1 MRRIARLVRVVAR
14 PACLAASLVATTADC
29 SSCKGGAGK
38 ADVQVST
45 GVEGLTP
52 EEASQVLA
60 RVGDKT
66 ITVGDFATAI
76 SHMDQFDRMRFQ
88 APERRK
94 ELLGEMIDVML
105 LADEARQKGY
115 DKDPETQEEI
125 RQVLRDALLRKA
137 REGVPAPNDIPAE
150 EVRAYFDA
158 HRADFRDPERRRI
171 SLIVLTNEASAASTL
186 GAAMNSSAPQW
197 GELVRSKS
205 TAAQAK
211 ANVPVDLAGD
221 FGFVNPPDDTHA
233 PAAASQVPDEVRA
246 AAFEIAKEGDVLAR
260 VVRAGNGK
268 FYVVRLTKK
277 TDPHDRTLEEAQRM
291 IRVKLSQ
298 EKARAKEET
307 LMDELRK
314 EFPVKI
320 DEAALAQ
327 VQVDV
332 PPPDGGKPH

>member
-1 MRRIARLVRVVAR
+1 
-14 PACLAASLVATTADC
+14 
-29 SSCKGGAGK
+29 
-38 ADVQVST
+38 
-45 GVEGLTP
+45 
-52 EEASQVLA
+52 
-60 RVGDKT
+60 
-66 ITVGDFATAI
+66 
-76 SHMDQFDRMRFQ
+76 MDQFDRIRYS
-88 APERRK
+88 APARRR

-105 LADEARQKGY
+105 LADEAREKGY

-125 RQVLRDALLRKA
+125 RQVLRDALLKKA

-150 EVRAYFDA
+150 EVRAYYDA

-171 SLIVLTNEASAASTL
+171 SLIVLTSQADAGSTLDAATKASAV
-186 GAAMNSSAPQW
+186 QW

-205 TAAQAK
+205 TAPQAK

-233 PAAASQVPDEVRA
+233 PASTSQVPGEVRA
-246 AAFEIAKEGDVLAR
+246 AAFEIAKEGDVLPR
-260 VVRAGNGK
+260 VVSAGNGK

-307 LMDELRK
+307 LMEELRK

-332 PPPDGGKPH
+332 PPPDAGKPH